1 MSWQYNSRVFA
12 QTGAAA
18 HADQRILALAD
29 GSIFQGRSIAAT
41 SSCYGKI
48 VFNTVM
54 TGPGNLYR
62 PVFTFQSV
70 PPARMTRKT
79 CLSALWWRCGSGGY
93 DRHRLLLCG
102 YLL

>member
-41 SSCYGKI
+41 SSCYGEI
-48 VFNTVM
+48 VFNTAIA
-54 TGPGNLYR
+54 GYQEI
-62 PVFTFQSV
+62 FTAPSS
-70 PPARMTRKT
+70 
-79 CLSALWWRCGSGGY
+79 LSKACP
-93 DRHRLLLCG
+93 RLA
-102 YLL
+102 